1 MAFLQPPGVLEERQ
15 CPTDHTHMSTV
26 VHLAAHSY
34 FSLLGATASP
44 EALAARAAADGMA
57 HLALADT
64 HALYGAVAF
73 DRACRAVG
81 VHPILG
87 MTVTVAWPDDLT
99 VPEGTSQAGED
110 LLSTPA
116 LLVLL
121 ARNTAGYRS
130 LCALSSKIQGA
141 PDREDRARHGLP
153 LSALREHAADLVCLT
168 GGRRDL
174 VYRCIRAGH
183 EQLAHRFLG
192 KLCGIYEPE
201 NTVIGLELQP
211 GVHEDG
217 PADIAVATELV
228 RKADFLGIAV
238 VALQPIYT
246 LEPDDRARLRLLAA
260 IDQNCA
266 LDAVPPEAL
275 PDGGDPGVS
284 VHWLDPDALA
294 ERFIA
299 FPEALANTATI
310 AARCA
315 AESESVLPSGK
326 LMWPSLALPPAQT
339 PAIALADQAT
349 AGCKARYGDPL
360 PQAVE
365 ERLGHELGVIAHHGY
380 DPLFLVVADVV
391 GYAREQEIPVST
403 RGSVANSLVAYALGI
418 TTVDPI
424 AHGLLFERFLNPGRT
439 DPPDIDLDFCSRR
452 RDEIQDY
459 IRHTY
464 GADHVALVG
473 AMSTLQLRSAARE
486 AAKAYGLSP
495 SEVEVVLEAV
505 PERFY
510 GPRYREAPDVEA
522 AVASVSDPRLREVIR
537 AAYAIAH
544 FPHHL
549 SIHACGMVITPGPL
563 TDLVPVQMAPKGFL
577 TTQYDHGD
585 CEAVGLPKLDLL
597 GIRAL
602 TVLADAAEEVRRRE
616 PGFRLADIPTDD
628 PQTADLIMAGD
639 TIGCFQIDSVGA
651 RRTLRKLRA
660 RTIQDL
666 AVANAFFKP
675 GPATGGQAD
684 TFVRRYRGEAETHYL
699 HPALEPILARTKGV
713 LIFQEQVLEV
723 ATQIAGLSWTQADH
737 VRRGMS
743 KMRPEEMHRLEE
755 AFVAG
760 CQRPGG
766 PGLTQQQAEQ
776 LWQQVSAFSGYGFN
790 QGHATA
796 YADVSY
802 RSAYMRAHFPAE
814 FFYARLRNFGGYHHP
829 AVYMAEAIRLGIDVR
844 IPHVNHSFVS
854 VSLRWEAEPN
864 GPAHQGPVQEAQAHP
879 VLWLGL
885 RLIRDLRRQAIAGIV
900 RARRDGPFVDLR
912 DLLVRANL
920 QDKEVIH
927 LIQAGALD
935 GLGPNRPSL
944 LLEAET
950 LARAGTARQMAFD
963 FAAGYAAAAS
973 RSQHLTWER
982 HLVGYPLEALRPWLA
997 ELRARP
1003 DVTPL
1008 SSLSMS
1014 RGSVTVAGVRLPG
1027 WHRRGYAIWDGESWQ
1042 WTEVDPGQKAPPSWD
1057 PVAFHGHSQTDRWG
1071 MGRFVVQRWK
1081 PYRE

>member
-1 MAFLQPPGVLEERQ
+1 
-15 CPTDHTHMSTV
+15 MSTV

-34 FSLLGATASP
+34 FSLLGASASP
-44 EALAARAAADGMA
+44 EALATRAAADGMA

-64 HALYGAVAF
+64 HALYGAVTF

-81 VHPILG
+81 VQPILG
-87 MTVTVAWPDDLT
+87 MTVSVAWPDDLAL
-99 VPEGTSQAGED
+99 PAEPSPAGEN
-110 LLSTPA
+110 LLNAPA
-116 LLVLL
+116 RLVLL
-121 ARNTAGYRS
+121 ARNAAGYRS
-130 LCALSSKIQGA
+130 LCALSSHIQGA
-141 PDREDRARHGLP
+141 PDREERARRGLP
-153 LSALREHAADLVCLT
+153 LSALREHAAGLICLT

-211 GVHEDG
+211 DAHGDG
-217 PADIAVATELV
+217 PADVAVATELAQ
-228 RKADFLGIAV
+228 KADFLGIAT
-238 VALQPIYT
+238 VALQPVYT
-246 LEPDDRARLRLLAA
+246 LEPDDRARLQLLAA
-260 IDQNCA
+260 IHHNCSI
-266 LDAVPPEAL
+266 DAVPPEAL

-284 VHWLDPDALA
+284 VHWLSPDTLA
-294 ERFIA
+294 ERFVA
-299 FPEALANTATI
+299 FPGALANTTTI

-315 AESESVLPSGK
+315 AETASVLPSGR
-326 LMWPSLALPPAQT
+326 LMWPSLDLPPGET
-339 PAIALADQAT
+339 PATALANRAT
-349 AGCKARYGDPL
+349 AGCETRYGAPM
-360 PQAVE
+360 PQAVND
-365 ERLGHELGVIAHHGY
+365 RLSHELGVITHHGY

-424 AHGLLFERFLNPGRT
+424 AHDLLFERFLNPGRT

-452 RDEIQDY
+452 RDEVQDY
-459 IRHTY
+459 VRRTY
-464 GADHVALVG
+464 GADRVALVG

-495 SEVEVVLEAV
+495 SEVEAVLEAV

-510 GPRYREAPDVEA
+510 GPRHREAPDVEA
-522 AVASVSDPRLREVIR
+522 AVASVSNPRLREVIR
-537 AAYAIAH
+537 PAYAIAH

-563 TDLVPVQMAPKGFL
+563 TDLVPVQMAPKGYL

-602 TVLADAAEEVRRRE
+602 TVLADAAEEVRLRE
-616 PGFRLADIPTDD
+616 PGFRLSDIPTDD
-628 PQTADLIMAGD
+628 PQTADRIMAGD

-651 RRTLRKLRA
+651 RRTLRKLKA

-684 TFVRRYRGEAETHYL
+684 VFVRRYRGEAPTHYQ

-766 PGLTQQQAEQ
+766 AGLSQQQAEQ

-802 RSAYMRAHFPAE
+802 RSAYMKAHYPAE
-814 FFYARLRNFGGYHHP
+814 FFFARLRNFGGYHHP

-854 VSLRWEAEPN
+854 VVLRWEAVPS
-864 GPAHQGPVQEAQAHP
+864 GPGDRRSGQEAQGHP
-879 VLWLGL
+879 TLWLGL

-900 RARRDGPFVDLR
+900 RARRDGPFADLR
-912 DLLVRANL
+912 DLLVRVGL
-920 QDKEVIH
+920 QDKEVTH

-935 GLGPNRPSL
+935 GLGPNRPSML
-944 LLEAET
+944 VEAET

-963 FAAGYAAAAS
+963 FAAGYAAPAP
-973 RSQHLTWER
+973 RSQHLAWER
-982 HLVGYPLEALRPWLA
+982 RLVGYPLEALRPWLA
-997 ELRARP
+997 ELRTRP
-1003 DVTPL
+1003 SITPL
-1008 SSLSMS
+1008 ASLGRA
-1014 RGSVTVAGVRLPG
+1014 RGGVTVAGVRLPG
-1027 WHRRGYAIWDGESWQ
+1027 WHRRGYAIWDGDSWQ

-1057 PVAFHGHSQTDRWG
+1057 PVLFHGHWQVDRWG
-1071 MGRFVVQRWK
+1071 MGRFIVQRWERYS
-1081 PYRE
+1081 P